1 MAYSDFTLSSIKKDF
16 HLNLVEQVDL
26 FQSSPPLLPSSR
38 LTETLQENIPLAL
51 GSNTEKA
58 RSELLIVPILLE
70 LRRQFSQKLSVFSG
84 VSFTVDSSQ
93 GLNGNC
99 DFLITYSTEL
109 LLITAPIITLVEAK
123 KEDLNGGLGQ
133 CIAEMIAAQRFNAAE
148 GTPIEIIYGTVTS
161 GTVWKFLC
169 LEDDRV
175 FIDLTEYYLRD
186 IDKILGILA
195 DAIHRMTQLIDLE
208 LPNRS

>member
-16 HLNLVEQVDL
+16 HLSLVEQVDL

-195 DAIHRMTQLIDLE
+195 GGIHRMTQLIDLE